1 MAITQEEI
9 FLKADEIDATGQNP
23 TLSAVRKALGGGS
36 FTTIS
41 NAMGE
46 WKLRKA
52 AKALTH
58 SEPAPAVIQDKLT
71 SLGMEVWAQA
81 LAMSNGRLDAERQ
94 ALEERKIVNEAARQ
108 EAAEL
113 ADQVTG
119 ELEAAKQ
126 RAISLQAERD
136 ALQVTIVQL
145 KDELAK
151 SLERTAQAQTRASEI
166 ALRVDDLNTQLTR
179 VSAQNSEL
187 VAAVAQLAK
196 TPAAGNSVV

>member
-1 MAITQEEI
+1 MAITQEQI
-9 FLKADEIDATGQNP
+9 FRIADEIDATGQSP
-23 TLSAVRKALGGGS
+23 TFAAVRKALGGGS

-41 NAMGE
+41 SAMGE
-46 WKLRKA
+46 WKVRKA
-52 AKALTH
+52 AKALIQ
-58 SEPAPAVIQDKLT
+58 SEPAPTAIQDKLT
-71 SLGMEVWAQA
+71 TLGMEIWAQA
-81 LAMSNGRLDAERQ
+81 LAMSNGRLDAQRQ
-94 ALEERKIVNEAARQ
+94 ALEEGKIVNEAARQ

-136 ALQVTIVQL
+136 ALQNTVVQL

-151 SLERTAQAQTRASEI
+151 SFERTVHAQTRASEI

-179 VSAQNSEL
+179 VSAQNSEFI
-187 VAAVAQLAK
+187 AALAQLAK
-196 TPAAGNSVV
+196 TPAAGKSIV

>member
-9 FLKADEIDATGQNP
+9 FRIADEIDATGQNP
-23 TLSAVRKALGGGS
+23 TLAAVRKALGGGS

-41 NAMGE
+41 SAMGQ
-46 WKLRKA
+46 WKIRKA

-58 SEPAPAVIQDKLT
+58 SEPAPTAIQDKLT
-71 SLGMEVWAQA
+71 TLGMEIWAQA
-81 LAMSNGRLDAERQ
+81 LAMSNGRLDVQRQ
-94 ALEERKIVNEAARQ
+94 ALEEVKIVNEAARQ

-136 ALQVTIVQL
+136 ALQATVVQL
-145 KDELAK
+145 KDELTK

-187 VAAVAQLAK
+187 IATLAQFAK
-196 TPAAGNSVV
+196 TPAAGKSIV

>member
-1 MAITQEEI
+1 MPITQEEI
-9 FLKADEIDATGQNP
+9 FRIADEIDAVGQNP

-41 NAMGE
+41 SAMGE
-46 WKLRKA
+46 WKVRKA
-52 AKALTH
+52 AKALTQ
-58 SEPAPAVIQDKLT
+58 SEPAPSAIQDKLT
-71 SLGMEVWAQA
+71 ALGMEIWAQA
-81 LAMSNGRLDAERQ
+81 LAMANGRLDAERQ
-94 ALEERKIVNEAARQ
+94 ALEEGKIVNEAARQ

-119 ELEAAKQ
+119 ELEAVKQ
-126 RAISLQAERD
+126 RAISLQGERD
-136 ALQVTIVQL
+136 ALQATVVQL

-179 VSAQNSEL
+179 VSAHNSEL
-187 VAAVAQLAK
+187 IAALAQLAK
-196 TPAAGNSVV
+196 APAAGNSNV